1 MWNDRRWARRSTP
14 GPGFLEMS
22 SDGGGVDGL
31 VHRDVVKLAL
41 GRGIVQ
47 RGEDRVDEVVDMAER
62 SLARST
68 RSGDN

>member
-1 MWNDRRWARRSTP
+1 
-14 GPGFLEMS
+14 MS
-22 SDGGGVDGL
+22 SDGGVVDGL